1 MDNNEKGKKIADF
14 IARTKEGE
22 YTDCQPPI
30 LVDVSYLRVEPADN
44 VVCEEKNFYLY
55 GLTC

>member
-1 MDNNEKGKKIADF
+1 MDNNKTGKEIADF

-22 YTDCQPPI
+22 YTACQPPI
-30 LVDVSYLRVEPADN
+30 LVDVSYLRVEPADS
-44 VVCEEKNFYLY
+44 VVCEENNFYLY